1 MGSVYTLFLT
11 LGLLASGKKKEHL
24 LSCISYVSLHFLTP
38 YLTHVSGV
46 SIPLILTFQNHQPV
60 NQSTNDPPEY
70 FAQPLL
76 QTAMIFLGEIVC
88 ILAIQVA
95 SKTPVLLD
103 RSLLQAV
110 APQQQ
115 QSNQQPSQQQQQQ
128 QQATG
133 GYGDHPDWAAATSR
147 STSSWALTWFI
158 VPSACD
164 LIATTVM

>member
-1 MGSVYTLFLT
+1 M
-11 LGLLASGKKKEHL
+11 
-24 LSCISYVSLHFLTP
+24 
-38 YLTHVSGV
+38 

-115 QSNQQPSQQQQQQ
+115 QQQQQQQSNHQQPSSQQQQQTQ
-128 QQATG
+128 G
-133 GYGDHPDWAAATSR
+133 VGDHPDWAAVTSR

-164 LIATTVM
+164 LIATTVRTYTILCLSLCC